1 MKLLTVIINYKTAEM
16 TLKALDALML
26 ELAHIPDSFVT
37 IVDNDSQDGSFEKLT
52 DGVRGR
58 GYDDRVKVVASGHNG
73 GFAFGVNF
81 GVRPGLTGPNKAD
94 YFYLLNSDAFP
105 EPGSVQKLV
114 AFLDQHKE
122 AGIAG
127 SYIHGPEGTP
137 HETAFRFPT
146 IFSELES
153 TLGFGPVSRLL
164 DKWIVALPMPKE
176 TQQVDWLAGASM
188 MIRREVFEAVGLFD
202 DTFFLYFEETDFCR
216 RAQLAG
222 FPTYYVVDSSVAH
235 IGSASTGLKDKSK
248 PTPKFWYESRKHYFS
263 KNHGDKYLAA
273 SNVVYVVGGALRRVR
288 WKLQNK
294 PEFEAK
300 GHLRDFV
307 RFNFLGKT
315 RGQ

>member
-16 TLKALDALML
+16 TLRSLDALMV
-26 ELAHIPDSFVT
+26 ELAAIPDSFVS
-37 IVDNDSQDGSFEKLT
+37 IVDNDSQDGSFPKLVA
-52 DGVRGR
+52 GVQERGLQ
-58 GYDDRVKVVASGHNG
+58 DRVKVFESGHNG

-81 GVRPGLTGPNKAD
+81 GVRPGLIGPDKAE

-105 EPGSVQKLV
+105 EPGSVKRLV
-114 AFLDQHKE
+114 DFLDQHPE

-153 TLGFGPVSRLL
+153 TLGFGPVSKLL
-164 DKWIVALPMPKE
+164 DKWIVALPMPTS

-188 MIRREVFEAVGLFD
+188 LIRSAVFEKVGLFD

-222 FPTYYVVDSSVAH
+222 FPTYYVVESSVAH
-235 IGSASTGLKDKSK
+235 IGSASTGMKDKSK
-248 PTPKFWYESRKHYFS
+248 PTPSFWFASRKHYFE
-263 KNHGDKYLAA
+263 KNYGRRYLVA
-273 SNVVYVVGGALRRVR
+273 SNVVYVVGGALRRIR

-294 PEFEAK
+294 PEFEPD

-307 RFNFLGKT
+307 RYNFLGKS
-315 RGQ
+315 R